1 METTT
6 RNRKGGV
13 MGSSFQI
20 VLTGIQF
27 RQDRQG
33 VRDNLAKLFKCE
45 PERIEQLLAS
55 APVAI
60 KSRVSMEIA
69 LKYQQAIQKAG
80 AECIVK
86 PCDE

>member
-1 METTT
+1 
-6 RNRKGGV
+6 

-27 RQDRQG
+27 RQDRRG
-33 VRDNLAKLFKCE
+33 VRDKLAKLFKCE
-45 PERIEQLLAS
+45 PDRIEQLLAT

-60 KSRVSMEIA
+60 KSGVSMEMA
-69 LKYQQAIQKAG
+69 LKYQQAIQNAG

-86 PCDE
+86 PRDE